1 MFPLCSLPVNS
12 NVAHERAKSPKPHS
26 VQGSDSADPN
36 SDEFPSLPVSSQPA
50 PAPKH
55 PYPQNTLS
63 IPLVSLPLRP
73 STLTALLR
81 SGFSSTGDVMSSCWT
96 GIASD
101 EDGEDGGVCNTHRE
115 NDGGG
120 IANTSSNTSGYEHLA
135 KDLGCSSSQA
145 ADYAHE
151 IDDALVSVGL
161 PKVSAPT
168 DGIGETGST
177 NEPGTCSDDSVTAP
191 NRSIFPATAASLL
204 RSTSSIRCPLGS
216 NGHNQTAKTRH
227 IVSFSQSIDSLL
239 GGGFALS
246 ELTEIVGLPGVGKTQ
261 LAMQLCIDSRL
272 PANYGGV
279 EGCSVVIDAEGSWS
293 GAAGGDRLWSMA
305 EAMVEHVKTSA
316 ERKRRLRKEAMHTNA
331 NEDGM
336 NLQFPSWL
344 TPEAVLEGIHI
355 FRVHDETSQTCTLY
369 NLPKFLLDLEL
380 KGTPAKILVIDSMAF
395 HYRVASSAPSTSTGN
410 GKNKSDSLSTTH
422 NLTRMAAFLTELAS
436 QFDIAVVAMNHMTTR
451 IEKDD
456 ASNQGGMKLVPA
468 LGESWAHSITSRLM
482 IDHHRHFEATSSS
495 TTASMDEVR
504 TCTLV
509 KSPHKPTGTA
519 LFTITD
525 KGIRGVPPQILQ
537 SQAAK
542 RARLT

>member
-12 NVAHERAKSPKPHS
+12 NVAHERAESPEPLL
-26 VQGSDSADPN
+26 QDIDLAGPN
-36 SDEFPSLPVSSQPA
+36 SNEHRSLPVSSQPA
-50 PAPKH
+50 SIPNR
-55 PYPQNTLS
+55 QNTFS
-63 IPLVSLPLRP
+63 IPLVSLALRP

-81 SGFSSTGDVMSSCWT
+81 SGYSSTGDVMSSCWT
-96 GIASD
+96 GKSA
-101 EDGEDGGVCNTHRE
+101 EEENNGEVGYTRCE

-120 IANTSSNTSGYEHLA
+120 IANSSSNNANYEHFA
-135 KDLGCSSSQA
+135 QDLGCSSSQA

-161 PKVSAPT
+161 PMVSART
-168 DGIGETGST
+168 EKNGIGETDST
-177 NEPGTCSDDSVTAP
+177 NEQLTGSDDSRTAP
-191 NRSIFPATAASLL
+191 NRCIFPATAASILL
-204 RSTSSIRCPLGS
+204 STSNSRCSIGG
-216 NGHNQTAKTRH
+216 NGPNRTANTRH

-261 LAMQLCIDSRL
+261 LAMQLCVDARL

-305 EAMVEHVKTSA
+305 DAMVEHVKTSA
-316 ERKRRLRKEAMHTNA
+316 ERKRMLKKEAMHASTS
-331 NEDGM
+331 EDGI
-336 NLQFPSWL
+336 NLQFPPWL
-344 TPEAVLEGIHI
+344 TPEAVLDGIHI

-395 HYRVASSAPSTSTGN
+395 HYRVASSAPSSSTGN
-410 GKNKSDSLSTTH
+410 DKRKSNSLSTTH

-436 QFDIAVVAMNHMTTR
+436 QFDIAVVAMNHLTTR

-456 ASNQGGMKLVPA
+456 TNNQGGMKMVPA
-468 LGESWAHSITSRLM
+468 LGESWAHSISSRLM
-482 IDHHRHFEATSSS
+482 IDHHRHFEATSPM
-495 TTASMDEVR
+495 TTAHMGEVR
-504 TCTLV
+504 SCTLV

-525 KGIRGVPPQILQ
+525 KGIRGVPPHVLR

-542 RARLT
+542 RARLTT